1 MWLLQMFISTYLK
14 AIINILTRECFQS
27 LEHSQP
33 QVFRTNLIRA
43 LALNKLFVCRL
54 HYHLGF
60 FKWDPQEK
68 SGFTA
73 TLRVEG
79 HTVRM
84 TIRKSAGSHPGG

>member
-1 MWLLQMFISTYLK
+1 MWLLLRFSTYLK
-14 AIINILTRECFQS
+14 PIINISMCERFQS

-60 FKWDPQEK
+60 FKWDPREK

-84 TIRKSAGSHPGG
+84 TIRKSAGSHPGC